1 MPKDRREE
9 RRTEAHRT
17 EPTLDLE
24 VVQLRVLSAL
34 LRSASTVRAARE
46 LGVTQ
51 SAVSHSLKRLRDALG
66 DPLFVRVGRVLQAT
80 ERAKAFRGPVDE
92 ALAAIARISSA
103 TGAFDPARA
112 RGNFRIIAGDYAER
126 VVLPRLLPI
135 LAAEA
140 PELDLTVIALGD
152 RLEDALQNGEADL
165 ALGGFFR
172 ERSGL
177 VLRPLFRDPFA
188 VVVAKEG
195 GPRRMTLQHYLKA
208 RHVIASPRGLPGGIV
223 DDKLAELGLSRRVVL
238 RTPTFQ
244 TALAMAAEGSVVATA
259 PRRLAEAYAQH
270 ASIRVLTPPLELPP
284 LRFGLLYP
292 ESRRDDALHRWFRE
306 QLLSAFAREAS

>member
-1 MPKDRREE
+1 MRPEPRHE
-9 RRTEAHRT
+9 TLRT
-17 EPTLDLE
+17 EPALDLE
-24 VVQLRVLSAL
+24 VVQLRVLAAL

-51 SAVSHSLKRLRDALG
+51 SAVSHSLKRLRETLG

-80 ERAKAFRGPVDE
+80 DRAQAFRAPVDE
-92 ALAAIARISSA
+92 ALAAIARISSV

-126 VVLPRLLPI
+126 VVLPRLLSI
-135 LAAEA
+135 LAHEA
-140 PELDLTVIALGD
+140 PNLDVTVLTVGD

-188 VVVAKEG
+188 VVVAKAG
-195 GPRRMTLQHYLKA
+195 APRRMTLQYFLKA

-223 DDKLAELGLSRRVVL
+223 DDRLAELGHTRRVVL

-244 TALAMAAEGSVVATA
+244 TALAMAAEGGVVATA

-270 ASIRVLTPPLELPP
+270 APIRVLTPPLELPP
-284 LRFGLLYP
+284 VRFGLVFP
-292 ESRRDDALHRWFRE
+292 ESRRDDALHRWVRE
-306 QLLSAFAREAS
+306 KLLSAFASDRPR